1 MRSAVAGYRKLTRTS
16 GKKSSKLILLRLH
29 KLLKNSMSPTLWSF
43 GIWSKLERWKSSIS
57 GCLMS
62 QLQIKKSLFW
72 SVLFSYSMQQQWT
85 ISQLDCDMRSKVDFI
100 WQPVMPS
107 SVLEWEAPNMV
118 PVWWS
123 AACLIHYSFLNPGK
137 IMTSEKYAQQ
147 IDERRWKLQHLQP
160 ALFNREDP
168 ILLQD
173 IAQPH
178 ITQPCFKSWTNWAMK
193 FCLIR
198 HIHLTSCRPTTPSSS
213 ILTTFA
219 GKMCPQP
226 AAGGKCFLGVLWILK
241 HKFYATGINKLISH
255 WQKYVDCDCSYFD

>member
-1 MRSAVAGYRKLTRTS
+1 MSI
-16 GKKSSKLILLRLH
+16 ILWL
-29 KLLKNSMSPTLWSF
+29 F
-43 GIWSKLERWKSSIS
+43 GISRKLERWKSLRSAS
-57 GCLMS
+57 WADQKL
-62 QLQIKKSLFW
+62 KKKII
-72 SVLFSYSMQQQWT
+72 VLTVVFSYSMQQQWI
-85 ISQLDCDMRSKVDFI
+85 ISWSDCDVWWKLDFI
-100 WQPVMPS
+100 WQPVMTS

-178 ITQPCFKSWTNWAMK
+178 IAQPRFESWTNWARK

-198 HIHLTSCRPTTPSSS
+198 HIHLTSCRPTTTSSS
-213 ILTTFA
+213 ILPTFA
-219 GKMCPQP
+219 GKMFPQP
-226 AAGGKCFLGVLWILK
+226 AGGGKCFLGVLWILK
-241 HKFYATGINKLISH
+241 HKFYATGINKLIFH